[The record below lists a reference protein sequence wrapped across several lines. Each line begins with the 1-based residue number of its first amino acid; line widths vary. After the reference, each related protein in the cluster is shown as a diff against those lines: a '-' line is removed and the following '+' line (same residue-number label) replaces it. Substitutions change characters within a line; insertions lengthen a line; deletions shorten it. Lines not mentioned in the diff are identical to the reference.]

1 MYNNRGGLPPVAS
14 QMDEIRKLGDD
25 ALRVHPKCKEEMGKD
40 AILCLIPYVAFPF
53 IKTPIFIAQSY
64 FDTHTIFALHNVPI
78 EDLLNPM
85 VISYIDRMYD
95 ATTAALQLA
104 IGRAKTGM
112 YLTSC
117 LEHLIPWNGMGTVQA
132 LTLRE
137 AFGRWYFED
146 PSTKI
151 IEECAFVG
159 CGVDC
164 VNDFD
169 FKRPTY

>member
-1 MYNNRGGLPPVAS
+1 
-14 QMDEIRKLGDD
+14 
-25 ALRVHPKCKEEMGKD
+25 
-40 AILCLIPYVAFPF
+40 
-53 IKTPIFIAQSY
+53 
-64 FDTHTIFALHNVPI
+64 
-78 EDLLNPM
+78 M